1 MPEKAVRAKAVKA
14 LAKQRAASPAL
25 TVRPPATRSTEAAQQ
40 FAIESARL
48 MFDAKCE
55 DVVVLD
61 LRGVSPI
68 CDFFVIGTGTSDRQM
83 RAVGD
88 HIEQLGKAQ
97 NDPPYGVS
105 GTEEGAWIIVD
116 FVDVVI
122 HLFDAEHRIYY
133 DLDSLWGD
141 GPSVEWKKK

>member
-1 MPEKAVRAKAVKA
+1 MV
-14 LAKQRAASPAL
+14 
-25 TVRPPATRSTEAAQQ
+25 
-40 FAIESARL
+40 
-48 MFDAKCE
+48 DAKCE
-55 DVVVLD
+55 EVVVL
-61 LRGVSPI
+61 LVRGVSL
-68 CDFFVIGTGTSDRQM
+68 FFFFFLSGTGTSDRQM
-83 RAVGD
+83 RAVAD
-88 HIEQLGKAQ
+88 HVVQLGKAQ